1 MRVGE
6 RIAERRKARGM
17 SQGELA
23 RRAGLSQGTIG
34 KLEAGLSSGSSY
46 LHRIA
51 RELETTSAYLMCET
65 DDPDAGAPPPPPPAP
80 TRIMMEIVLPP
91 QEALAEMFVALLDGL
106 DREAPTV
113 AQALLLAQSLPIAL
127 SRLTDLRPAPNR
139 APVRVRERA

>member
-1 MRVGE
+1 
-6 RIAERRKARGM
+6 
-17 SQGELA
+17 
-23 RRAGLSQGTIG
+23 
-34 KLEAGLSSGSSY
+34 
-46 LHRIA
+46 
-51 RELETTSAYLMCET
+51 
-65 DDPDAGAPPPPPPAP
+65 
-80 TRIMMEIVLPP
+80 MMEIVLPP